1 MNRLFSKKRN
11 ILLFVGPAFAVYA
24 VFGLIPIVYNAY
36 ISLFRTNL
44 MGEGTFIGFQNYLNL
59 FKDQFFRQAV
69 ANNIKFVIG
78 SYAAHMV
85 LAMLLSN
92 ILFQKIRGS
101 KLFQSVFFMPSVMC
115 GTAIGML
122 WSFIYH
128 PNFGLVNKIFEAV
141 GLGEYAKMWLSDEKT
156 VVPCLIIVTMWQFV
170 GYHMI
175 IQLAGMK
182 NIDSELYEAAMI
194 DGAGRWQQFTKITFP
209 LMKNILKIDSVLI
222 VTGSLKLYDLVAVT
236 TSGGPNHASEV
247 LSTYM
252 YSQGFKALKFG
263 YSSAIA
269 MILLLLCV
277 AAYLI
282 INRAFKTEDY

>member
-128 PNFGLVNKIFEAV
+128 PNFGLVNKILRQSVWANMRRC
-141 GLGEYAKMWLSDEKT
+141 G
-156 VVPCLIIVTMWQFV
+156 CQ
-170 GYHMI
+170 
-175 IQLAGMK
+175 MK
-182 NIDSELYEAAMI
+182 KQWS
-194 DGAGRWQQFTKITFP
+194 
-209 LMKNILKIDSVLI
+209 
-222 VTGSLKLYDLVAVT
+222 
-236 TSGGPNHASEV
+236 
-247 LSTYM
+247 
-252 YSQGFKALKFG
+252 
-263 YSSAIA
+263 
-269 MILLLLCV
+269 
-277 AAYLI
+277 
-282 INRAFKTEDY
+282 RA

>member
-1 MNRLFSKKRN
+1 
-11 ILLFVGPAFAVYA
+11 
-24 VFGLIPIVYNAY
+24 
-36 ISLFRTNL
+36 

>member
-194 DGAGRWQQFTKITFP
+194 DGAGRWQQFKKITFP